1 MKGAIEYMIKVCINF
16 REWDNNLEVL
26 TEEKKADLD
35 RIVTAMNNETYRT
48 LGIAYKYVSET
59 DLELL

>member
-1 MKGAIEYMIKVCINF
+1 MIKVCINF